1 MRDCG
6 CEDRGRH
13 KRTCLKH
20 IERKEKED
28 VSTEKKHLE
37 DGANLYELYIAG
49 YGEPPYLSWYPNK
62 DRQRTVERRIE
73 GLVGRYKAFYLT
85 TSSLDN
91 PSEEDET
98 WYVSGGAWASK
109 KDSDGYNI
117 LVGHIKNC
125 LEFLDGR
132 QPKWLKRRGKS

>member
-28 VSTEKKHLE
+28 VPVEE
-37 DGANLYELYIAG
+37 YPQGASLHELYIAG
-49 YGEPPYLSWYPNK
+49 YGKLPYLSWYPNR

-73 GLVGRYKAFYLT
+73 KLVHRYKAFYLT
-85 TSSLDN
+85 TSSLDDL
-91 PSEEDET
+91 SEEEEIWFID
-98 WYVSGGAWASK
+98 GGNWVSK
-109 KDSDGYNI
+109 KDSNVYNI
-117 LVGHIKNC
+117 V
-125 LEFLDGR
+125 
-132 QPKWLKRRGKS
+132 